1 MKLVNHNFIQLDK
14 MDIFHEFVKSPKLK
28 VDSKKLEFF
37 QKVFDTLSDYEREY
51 RETIN
56 TLYISID
63 NLTDTTIIKVSAL
76 PIERQRL
83 LNATLFAIY
92 NKDFEIVSNLTSF
105 FIKKEVLPSEL
116 GNVLDY
122 VLDHSLDMNEYLEV
136 EREKFIYFEDDNKI
150 ERGYLFTDKDRMVK
164 KLELK

>member
-1 MKLVNHNFIQLDK
+1 MKLVNHKFIQLDK
-14 MDIFHEFVKSPKLK
+14 MDIFHEFVKLS
-28 VDSKKLEFF
+28 DDNNSKKLEFF
-37 QKVFDTLSDYEREY
+37 QKVFDTLSDYEKEY
-51 RETIN
+51 REMIN

-63 NLTDTTIIKVSAL
+63 NLTDTTLIKISDL

-92 NKDFEIVSNLTSF
+92 NQDFEIVSKLTPF
-105 FIKKEVLPSEL
+105 FIKKEVLPYEL
-116 GNVLDY
+116 GNALDY

-136 EREKFIYFEDDNKI
+136 ERKKFIYFENDNKI